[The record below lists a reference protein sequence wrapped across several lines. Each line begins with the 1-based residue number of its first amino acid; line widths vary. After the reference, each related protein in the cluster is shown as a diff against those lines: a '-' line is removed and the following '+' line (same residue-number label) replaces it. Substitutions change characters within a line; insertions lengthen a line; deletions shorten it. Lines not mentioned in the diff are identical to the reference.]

1 MAAAL
6 TLLRRFVA
14 LSLLGLWLG
23 GLTFY
28 TLRVIRAAHQ
38 VLGSHLKV
46 GFITRLVTNDLN
58 AIGAAALALLLGNLL
73 LSWRRVGPWQQR
85 ALAAT
90 WTVAAAGL
98 VWGFLIHARLDAM
111 LDVPARQVREG
122 ASFHGPH
129 ELYLIATAI
138 QWFAGLAHL
147 AACLVAWWREDSVS
161 PDRT

>member
-6 TLLRRFVA
+6 TLLRRFVV

-28 TLRVIRAAHQ
+28 SLRVIRHAHL
-38 VLGSHLKV
+38 VVGSHLKV

-58 AIGAAALALLLGNLL
+58 AIGAWALALLLGNLI

-90 WTVAAAGL
+90 WTITAAGL

-111 LDVPARQVREG
+111 LDVQARQVREG
-122 ASFHGPH
+122 VSFHGPH

-147 AACLVAWWREDSVS
+147 AACLAAWKREDSVS